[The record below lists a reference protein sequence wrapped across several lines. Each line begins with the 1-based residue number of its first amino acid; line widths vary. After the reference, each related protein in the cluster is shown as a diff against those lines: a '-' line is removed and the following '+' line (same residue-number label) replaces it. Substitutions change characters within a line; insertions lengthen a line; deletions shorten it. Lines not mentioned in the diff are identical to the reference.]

1 MGEYGILERMKISPQ
16 AWEVFSELLV
26 NFAAVILL
34 AILGYFIAQDW
45 FRLTTCI
52 ILCILITRIA
62 IQFRRLSL
70 QYLLALRDADCAEQ
84 PIGWLGIIPP
94 DFDGSSPSEVMVE
107 GFGRDAMER
116 TQPFL
121 KAAVIAVDVVDVEVG
136 CLRPRPTGGR

>member
-1 MGEYGILERMKISPQ
+1 MDASPHLMAPTQ
-16 AWEVFSELLV
+16 KEELKGDKG
-26 NFAAVILL
+26 L
-34 AILGYFIAQDW
+34 ASLQ
-45 FRLTTCI
+45 
-52 ILCILITRIA
+52 TRW
-62 IQFRRLSL
+62 LSS

-107 GFGRDAMER
+107 VFGRDAMER

>member
-1 MGEYGILERMKISPQ
+1 MDNDMAPECSSL
-16 AWEVFSELLV
+16 
-26 NFAAVILL
+26 
-34 AILGYFIAQDW
+34 
-45 FRLTTCI
+45 
-52 ILCILITRIA
+52 
-62 IQFRRLSL
+62 RRLFFWLSS

-94 DFDGSSPSEVMVE
+94 DFDGSSPSEGMVE
-107 GFGRDAMER
+107 VFGRDAMER

>member
-1 MGEYGILERMKISPQ
+1 MIMQRAKIFDQ
-16 AWEVFSELLV
+16 AGQFGP
-26 NFAAVILL
+26 
-34 AILGYFIAQDW
+34 AIHLMFW
-45 FRLTTCI
+45 
-52 ILCILITRIA
+52 
-62 IQFRRLSL
+62 LSS

-107 GFGRDAMER
+107 VFGRDAMEQ

>member
-1 MGEYGILERMKISPQ
+1 MLLPRKAWMPAFARHDDERPVPRCQK
-16 AWEVFSELLV
+16 L
-26 NFAAVILL
+26 
-34 AILGYFIAQDW
+34 
-45 FRLTTCI
+45 
-52 ILCILITRIA
+52 
-62 IQFRRLSL
+62 RLSS

-107 GFGRDAMER
+107 VFGRDAMER